1 MELTKE
7 QIEKIEEMYECD
19 ISELDNFDIAT
30 FLASE
35 NDTLPDFIHNI
46 GRYFDPDS
54 ISIVTKTRA
63 PEVES
68 ATYTIKEESNEK
80 TIQTYNKYI
89 ETQFKIMQA
98 MMDIDGSLYKSIEG
112 DCIIYAT
119 AEVDGFNVKFNYR
132 INKTDTGIEI
142 IPTTNIKV
150 NLV

>member
-7 QIEKIEEMYECD
+7 QIEKLEEIYDCD
-19 ISELDNFDIAT
+19 ISELNNFDIAT
-30 FLASE
+30 FLAAE

-54 ISIVTKTRA
+54 ISIVTTTRK
-63 PEVES
+63 PETEIVN
-68 ATYTIKEESNEK
+68 YTIKEESNEQ

-98 MMDIDGSLYKSIEG
+98 MMDIDGDLYKSIEG

-132 INKTDTGIEI
+132 ISKTDTGIEI
-142 IPTTNIKV
+142 IPTTNIKA

>member
-7 QIEKIEEMYECD
+7 QIEKLEEIYDCD

-35 NDTLPDFIHNI
+35 NNTLPDFIHNI

-54 ISIVTKTRA
+54 ISIVTTTRK
-63 PEVES
+63 PETEVVN
-68 ATYTIKEESNEK
+68 YTIKEDSNEQ

-98 MMDIDGSLYKSIEG
+98 MMDIDGDLYKSIEG

-142 IPTTNIKV
+142 IPTTNIKA

>member
-35 NDTLPDFIHNI
+35 NDTLPDFTHNI
-46 GRYFDPDS
+46 ERYFDPDS
-54 ISIVTKTRA
+54 ISIVTTTRA
-63 PEVES
+63 PELEFVS
-68 ATYTIKEESNEK
+68 YTIKEESNEK

-98 MMDIDGSLYKSIEG
+98 MMDIDGGLYKSIEG
-112 DCIIYAT
+112 DCTIYAT
-119 AEVDGFNVKFNYR
+119 AEVDDFDVKFNYR
-132 INKTDTGIEI
+132 INKTDIGIEI
-142 IPTTNIKV
+142 IPTTSIKAD
-150 NLV
+150 LV

>member
-7 QIEKIEEMYECD
+7 QIEKLEEIYDCD
-19 ISELDNFDIAT
+19 ISELNNFDIAT

-35 NDTLPDFIHNI
+35 NNTLPDFIHNI

-54 ISIVTKTRA
+54 ISIATTTRK
-63 PEVES
+63 PETEVVN
-68 ATYTIKEESNEK
+68 YTIKEKSNK
-80 TIQTYNKYI
+80 QTIQTYNKYI

-98 MMDIDGSLYKSIEG
+98 MMDIDGDLYKSIEG

-119 AEVDGFNVKFNYR
+119 AEVDGFDVKFNYR
-132 INKTDTGIEI
+132 INKTDTGIGI
-142 IPTTNIKV
+142 IPTTNIKA

>member
-7 QIEKIEEMYECD
+7 QIEKIEEMYDRD
-19 ISELDNFDIAT
+19 ISELDNFEIAT
-30 FLASE
+30 FLAIE
-35 NDTLPDFIHNI
+35 NDTLPDFTNNI

-54 ISIVTKTRA
+54 ISIITKTRA

-80 TIQTYNKYI
+80 TIQTYNKYV

-112 DCIIYAT
+112 DCVIYAT
-119 AEVDGFNVKFNYR
+119 AEVDDFDVKFNYH
-132 INKTDTGIEI
+132 INKTDTCIEI
-142 IPTTNIKV
+142 IPTTSIKAD
-150 NLV
+150 LV